1 MPRRP
6 YSKVRTRWRKAFG
19 RQLRGLREPFFTQD
33 ALGRKL
39 SVDRT
44 TITKWESGRHAP
56 ALADLQGLVT
66 TFRKVKLLRNAR
78 QAYRLAWF
86 LRYEKWYSE
95 QGIQAMLLQ
104 AFGELEED
112 WEAIQRLYWQAP
124 RLSPAHYV
132 PRPDLVALLKEAL
145 FDDEGPMAI
154 GLWGMA
160 GIGKTTLLK
169 VLGQE
174 PEIWGHFDFI
184 LWAEIGPEFSDS
196 GVEAQ
201 VRQWAHLLE
210 LPAIEQPGIESLSRA
225 LRERLAPGRSLLL
238 LDDAW
243 DSEAIRPLL
252 IGGPKG
258 HAVVTTRNRAVVEG
272 LEAGA
277 KLVAVSP
284 MALNEA
290 YQLVENVS
298 GQGIS
303 SGEEADFGA
312 IHRLLEGL
320 PLAINLVAPWI
331 GDKGCGWTLRSL
343 ERQALRLPLL
353 EREGRPSRSG
363 SARVAFALSYEQLEA
378 QGRPDLQAR
387 FRSLGVLA
395 TAPFSAEAACAIWGC
410 SDVHEAEEALSRLC
424 RLSLMHREE
433 PAPGTFRFRLHL
445 LLHDFAREL
454 LEERG
459 EEMDQ
464 SIEHYIQ
471 HQITVAEGLNYGFS
485 SGNEPG
491 NVLQEFSRELPHLD
505 RAFGYALER
514 GDADALGRLLYHG
527 SSLLLVQGSHGQL
540 VQWLDQIER
549 FLADHGLESDE
560 ARKLSANCHLHR
572 GRLSL
577 ERENFQ
583 AGVDQITAALG
594 RGLGNPAS
602 EALALASLAV
612 AYQAQGD
619 LTAAESAL
627 FQAEMKE
634 TAVPDSWL
642 KCQLLS
648 LRADLARDRGESFQA
663 VLDLHEEA
671 LQCFQVY
678 GNCVDE
684 IKERTRLVDFFLAT
698 DEWQRALTAAQRAFE
713 QAEQSGLLEMG
724 YDIAVCMALEAV
736 DREEQET
743 VREWLLRLEEMVA
756 QLTNRQEADGLDAP
770 HPSQIRER
778 RVWEDLLASL
788 EAASRI
794 WSEMGDHRRLRR
806 TQEMMAHLS
815 RS

>member
-1 MPRRP
+1 
-6 YSKVRTRWRKAFG
+6 
-19 RQLRGLREPFFTQD
+19 
-33 ALGRKL
+33 
-39 SVDRT
+39 VDRT

-66 TFRKVKLLRNAR
+66 TFRKARLLQNAR

-104 AFGELEED
+104 VFGELEED
-112 WEAIQRLYWQAP
+112 WEALQRLYWQAP

-132 PRPDLVALLKEAL
+132 ARPDLLASLKEAL
-145 FDDEGPMAI
+145 FDDEGPTAI

-169 VLGQE
+169 ALGQE

-184 LWAEIGPEFSDS
+184 LWAEIGPTFGES

-201 VRQWAHLLE
+201 LHQWTHLLE
-210 LPAIEQPGIESLSRA
+210 LPATEPPTIKSLTRT
-225 LRERLAPGRSLLL
+225 LRERLAPDRSLLL
-238 LDDAW
+238 LDDVW
-243 DSEAIRPLL
+243 DGEAIRPLL
-252 IGGPKG
+252 ISSPKG
-258 HAVVTTRNRAVVEG
+258 RAVVTTRNRAVVEG
-272 LEAGA
+272 LEVGA

-290 YQLVENVS
+290 HQLVENVS

-312 IHRLLEGL
+312 IHHLLEGL

-343 ERQALRLPLL
+343 ERKALRLPLL

-363 SARVAFALSYEQLEA
+363 SVRVAFALSYEQLEA

-395 TAPFSAEAACAIWGC
+395 TAPFCAEAASAIWGS

-424 RLSLMHREE
+424 RLSLIHREE
-433 PAPGTFRFRLHL
+433 AASRTFRFRLHR
-445 LLHDFAREL
+445 LLHDLAREL
-454 LEERG
+454 LEELG

-464 SIEHYIQ
+464 SIERYIQ
-471 HQITVAEGLNYGFS
+471 HQITVAEALNYGFS

-491 NVLQEFSRELPHLD
+491 NILQEFSRELPHLD

-527 SSLLLVQGSHGQL
+527 SSLLLVQGNHNQL
-540 VQWLDQIER
+540 DRWLDQAER
-549 FLADHGLESDE
+549 WLAEHDLEADE
-560 ARKLSANCHLHR
+560 ALRLSAHCHLHR

-577 ERENFQ
+577 ERENSQ
-583 AGVDQITAALG
+583 AGVDQMTAALG

-619 LTAAESAL
+619 LTAADSAL

-634 TAVPDSWL
+634 TVVPDSWL

-678 GNCVDE
+678 GNRVDE
-684 IKERTRLVDFFLAT
+684 IKERARLVDFYLAT

-713 QAEQSGLLEMG
+713 QAGQSGLLEMG
-724 YDIAVCMALEAV
+724 YDIAVCMALEAF

-743 VREWLLRLEEMVA
+743 AKEWLLRVEGVVA
-756 QLTNRQEADGLDAP
+756 QLTKRQGADRVDKT
-770 HPSQIRER
+770 HPPEIVEQQE
-778 RVWEDLLASL
+778 WEGLLASL
-788 EAASRI
+788 EAATRL
-794 WSEMGDHRRLRR
+794 WSEMGDRRRLGR
-806 TQEMMAHLS
+806 TQELRTNVS
-815 RS
+815 IL